1 MDESSRLS
9 TQPSF
14 LNGFIQMV
22 SGRIKFKKI
31 DSLGRKDRKEK
42 GLLAGLPTVETS
54 LALK

>member
-14 LNGFIQMV
+14 LNGFIQMI

>member
-1 MDESSRLS
+1 MV
-9 TQPSF
+9 
-14 LNGFIQMV
+14 FIQMV

-42 GLLAGLPTVETS
+42 GLLDGLPAVEMS